1 MMGEVVCTLQTLCSE
16 TEGPLKR
23 VRRLEHGVSRLAG
36 QHEKRKAP
44 RYTIELPTEYWEADN
59 ACRAGLVCNVS
70 KKGLCIY
77 SVHDMSVGKDLDI
90 RVFFPNEYEFDGLRV
105 GTKIVWKDGRF
116 ESNWKGYQYG
126 LQFVRIPAEDAWKL
140 FYIINSH
147 LKLEEISRGEGVVFG
162 SASPGK
168 ESSSSLVHPGSNR
181 EESSGKDLWQRF
193 WTKFS
198 H

>member
-1 MMGEVVCTLQTLCSE
+1 MSRSVV
-16 TEGPLKR
+16 
-23 VRRLEHGVSRLAG
+23 
-36 QHEKRKAP
+36 QHEKRRSP
-44 RYTIELPTEYWEADN
+44 RYSIELPTEYWEADH
-59 ACRAGLVCNVS
+59 ACRGGLVCNVS

-77 SVHDMSVGKDLDI
+77 SVHDMPVDKELEM

-126 LQFVRIPAEDAWKL
+126 LRFVRIPAEDAWKL

-147 LKLEEISRGEGVVFG
+147 LKLEEISEGEGVVFG
-162 SASPGK
+162 SRSPQK
-168 ESSSSLVHPGSNR
+168 ESLPSLSNLGSNR
-181 EESSGKDLWQRF
+181 EENSGKDLWQRF

>member
-1 MMGEVVCTLQTLCSE
+1 MHIANAVLQE
-16 TEGPLKR
+16 TEGPLKW

-36 QHEKRKAP
+36 QHEKRRSP
-44 RYTIELPTEYWEADN
+44 RYSIELPTEYWEADN

-70 KKGLCIY
+70 KEGLCIY
-77 SVHDMSVGKDLDI
+77 SVHDMPVGKDLEI
-90 RVFFPNEYEFDGLRV
+90 RVFFPNEYEFDGFRV
-105 GTKIVWKDGRF
+105 GTKIVWKDGRY

-126 LQFVRIPAEDAWKL
+126 LAFVRIPSEDAWKL

-162 SASPGK
+162 NPSQGK
-168 ESSSSLVHPGSNR
+168 ENPPALSNLGSNQ
-181 EESSGKDLWQRF
+181 EEENSSKDLWQRL
-193 WTKFS
+193 WMKVL